1 MGIEAITKLNGWA
14 MAFVGVSIVFTGL
27 LLLSVTLSQLHRIL
41 DLWEKKGELYQ
52 KIVEKREEKAKS
64 VKAYRDLTVTEW
76 MEDSVKQF
84 NILVQAMDD
93 PFALPVLL
101 DVAQKRGL
109 LRPHSALTEFLKIE
123 LIIPDGNGYYR
134 WDKRVFRNILKKGEG
149 Q

>member
-1 MGIEAITKLNGWA
+1 VGIEAITKLNGWA

-27 LLLSVTLSQLHRIL
+27 LLLSTAISQLHKVL
-41 DLWEKKGELYQ
+41 DLWEKKGVLYH
-52 KIVEKREEKAKS
+52 KIVERRKKKAKS
-64 VKAYRDLTVTEW
+64 VKAYKELTVTEW
-76 MEDSVKQF
+76 MEESVKQF
-84 NILVQAMDD
+84 NILVQSMDD

-101 DVAQKRGL
+101 DLAQKRGL
-109 LRPHSALTEFLKIE
+109 QRPHSALTEFLKNE